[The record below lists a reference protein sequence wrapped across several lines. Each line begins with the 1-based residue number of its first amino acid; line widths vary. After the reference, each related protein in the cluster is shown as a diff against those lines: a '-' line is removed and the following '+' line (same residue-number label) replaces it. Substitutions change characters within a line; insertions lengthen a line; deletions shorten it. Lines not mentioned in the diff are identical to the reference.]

1 MLDQFTF
8 LKKWIIHEKQENS
21 LLKVYDPL
29 EVKLLTHLRLQFSHI
44 NEHKFR
50 RGFGDRVNRMCVC
63 GTEIETTEHFF
74 LRCHLYS
81 THRLELFESL
91 MKVDSI
97 FLSLDQVNALLYGSQ
112 INDSKCVNQEILQLV
127 ITYIKVTTRFDRS
140 LISNQWKLHLLYF

>member
-1 MLDQFTF
+1 
-8 LKKWIIHEKQENS
+8 
-21 LLKVYDPL
+21 
-29 EVKLLTHLRLQFSHI
+29 
-44 NEHKFR
+44 
-50 RGFGDRVNRMCVC
+50 MCVC

-74 LRCHLYS
+74 LHCHLYS

-140 LISNQWKLHLLYF
+140 LISNQ